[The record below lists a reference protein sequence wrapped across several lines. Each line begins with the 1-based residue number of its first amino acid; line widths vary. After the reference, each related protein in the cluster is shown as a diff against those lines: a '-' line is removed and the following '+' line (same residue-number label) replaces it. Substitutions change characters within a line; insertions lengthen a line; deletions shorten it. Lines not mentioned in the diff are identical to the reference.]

1 MADIIDLMHT
11 EIDNNHETDVTLDL
25 NEDIVPSEVL
35 EPNNENTESQN
46 EVTEESSENVSLYE
60 VINSKRSPKQQDNM
74 RRV

>member
-46 EVTEESSENVSLYE
+46 EVPEESSENVSLYE